1 MESHN
6 DRSRSKKRSAL
17 FAFGIAVLLAVVL
30 VAVTG
35 TSSPAYC
42 MGYRIFDDLQSA
54 GLPLFEKDSQAS
66 ASRSPEKD
74 SSRSDLA
81 ETSPIQ
87 PDGLSEELVPARAVR
102 DAEEFLQYPAGLPA
116 GCEPVSLALA
126 LRCCGF
132 DVTPEELIG
141 GYLVIDETWTYSGA
155 YMGSPYLSGG
165 SFPPGMIATA
175 DAYLEAQA
183 SPLRAVDA
191 SGVEFEDILALA
203 EEGSP
208 VLVWTTMYGDDPE
221 FSGHYIGEY
230 AWYLNEHC
238 VLMYGVEGDEALLS
252 DPLQGLV
259 REDAEELGRLYEA
272 CGSYAVYLAE
282 AE

>member
-6 DRSRSKKRSAL
+6 GRSRSKKRSAL

-42 MGYRIFDDLQSA
+42 MGCRIFDDLQSA
-54 GLPLFEKDSQAS
+54 GLPLFEKDSQVS
-66 ASRSPEKD
+66 SPRSPEKD

-87 PDGLSEELVPARAVR
+87 PDELSEELVPARAVR

-141 GYLVIDETWTYSGA
+141 GYLVIDETWTDSGA
-155 YMGSPYLSGG
+155 YIGSPYLSGG
-165 SFPPGMIATA
+165 SFPPGMIAAA

-191 SGVEFEDILALA
+191 SALNSRTS
-203 EEGSP
+203 SP
-208 VLVWTTMYGDDPE
+208 LRRRDRSSWFGRRCTATIRNSRGTT
-221 FSGHYIGEY
+221 SGNTPDTSTNI
-230 AWYLNEHC
+230 
-238 VLMYGVEGDEALLS
+238 
-252 DPLQGLV
+252 
-259 REDAEELGRLYEA
+259 A
-272 CGSYAVYLAE
+272 CSCTASRAMRRC
-282 AE
+282 

>member
-1 MESHN
+1 MGSLARAGWRHPMHGMPAPNAFTRYGATRGQDCAGRVAAMQERAVMESHN
-6 DRSRSKKRSAL
+6 GRSRSKKRSAL

-54 GLPLFEKDSQAS
+54 GLPLFEKDSQVS
-66 ASRSPEKD
+66 SPRSPEKD

-87 PDGLSEELVPARAVR
+87 PDGLSEELVPTRAVR

-116 GCEPVSLALA
+116 GCEPVSPTLA

-141 GYLVIDETWTYSGA
+141 GYLVIDETWTDSGA
-155 YMGSPYLSGG
+155 YIGSPYLSGG

-191 SGVEFEDILALA
+191 SASNSRTS
-203 EEGSP
+203 SP
-208 VLVWTTMYGDDPE
+208 LRRRDRPSW
-221 FSGHYIGEY
+221 F
-230 AWYLNEHC
+230 
-238 VLMYGVEGDEALLS
+238 
-252 DPLQGLV
+252 
-259 REDAEELGRLYEA
+259 GR
-272 CGSYAVYLAE
+272 
-282 AE
+282 

>member
-6 DRSRSKKRSAL
+6 GRSRSKKRSAL

-54 GLPLFEKDSQAS
+54 GLPLFEKDSQVS
-66 ASRSPEKD
+66 SPRSPEKD

-87 PDGLSEELVPARAVR
+87 PDGLSEELVPTRAVR

-116 GCEPVSLALA
+116 GCEPVSPTLA

-141 GYLVIDETWTYSGA
+141 GYLVIDETWTDSGA
-155 YMGSPYLSGG
+155 YIGSPYLSGG

-191 SGVEFEDILALA
+191 SASNSRTS
-203 EEGSP
+203 SP
-208 VLVWTTMYGDDPE
+208 LRRRDRPSW
-221 FSGHYIGEY
+221 F
-230 AWYLNEHC
+230 
-238 VLMYGVEGDEALLS
+238 
-252 DPLQGLV
+252 
-259 REDAEELGRLYEA
+259 GR
-272 CGSYAVYLAE
+272 
-282 AE
+282 